1 MQEGHMAAEQGSV
14 ELLQDPVAQEL
25 LSGPYPAHLAYV
37 WKDGTARV
45 VPIAFHWNGK
55 EIVMAGVDSAP
66 KNDVIDGQ
74 KVTLVID
81 SYSFPFKVLT
91 IRGTARLEKVAE
103 SPEEYAIGNQK
114 LMGDEGIKNWLA
126 GLGPL
131 MPKIKYFGK
140 ITLTPEW
147 VRVTDFQT
155 RFPEEMERVFQR
167 P

>member
-1 MQEGHMAAEQGSV
+1 MSPEQGSV
-14 ELLQDPVAQEL
+14 ELLQDPVAQDL
-25 LSGPYPAHLAYV
+25 LYGPYPAHLSYV

-55 EIVMAGVDSAP
+55 EIIMAGVDSAP
-66 KNDVIDGQ
+66 KNEVIDGQ

-81 SYSFPFKVLT
+81 TYKFPWKVLT
-91 IRGTARLEKVAE
+91 IRGTARLEKVTE
-103 SPEEYAIGNQK
+103 SPVEYAMANEKI
-114 LMGDEGIKNWLA
+114 MGKEGIETWLK

-140 ITLTPEW
+140 ITITPEW
-147 VRVTDFQT
+147 VRVTDFES
-155 RFPEEMERVFQR
+155 RFPEEMETVFKR